1 MKPDT
6 GFKTKRKSTSK
17 PLLEYDWEK
26 MPQSAKRRKYTGTMP
41 KLLAL
46 KKSYKAK
53 TGHTRGFISGGR
65 GPELKYF
72 DTSLN
77 FSLDATGEIPATGQ
91 LCLVP
96 QSATENNR
104 IGSKIRI
111 KSIQIKGIMF
121 QVPTTAAN
129 SADMGVIKLVLDKQ
143 CNGAA
148 AAVTDVLTT
157 NNLPLAL
164 MNLDNRER
172 FEILKEWRIL
182 FEATAGVTTAYNNSV
197 RDLNFYKKLDLPIMF
212 SSTTGAIGEI
222 TTNNLFLI
230 AGSGTAGDD
239 ITAVTGTCRIRFTD
253 N

>member
-1 MKPDT
+1 MKPGT
-6 GFKTKRKSTSK
+6 GFKTKRKTPSK
-17 PLLEYDWEK
+17 NLLEYEWEK
-26 MPQSAKRRKYTGTMP
+26 MPQSAKRRKYTGSVP

-53 TGHTRGFISGGR
+53 TGNTRGFIKGGR

-72 DTSLN
+72 DTALN
-77 FSLDATGEIPATGQ
+77 FSLDLTGEIPATGQ

-104 IGSKIRI
+104 IGSKIRV
-111 KSIQIKGIMF
+111 KSIQIKGYVF
-121 QVPTTAAN
+121 FVPTTAAT
-129 SADMGVIKLVLDKQ
+129 AACLGVIKLVLDKQ

-148 AAVTDVLTT
+148 AAVADVVTGT
-157 NNLPLAL
+157 NLGLAL

-172 FEILKEWRIL
+172 FEILREWRIP

-222 TTNNLFLI
+222 TSNNLFLL
-230 AGSGTAGDD
+230 AGTAGATDD
-239 ITAVTGTCRIRFTD
+239 VAAVTGTCRIRFTD

>member
-1 MKPDT
+1 
-6 GFKTKRKSTSK
+6 
-17 PLLEYDWEK
+17 
-26 MPQSAKRRKYTGTMP
+26 MPQTYKRRKYTGAMP
-41 KLLAL
+41 KLIAL
-46 KKSYKAK
+46 KKKPYFKPK
-53 TGHTRGFISGGR
+53 TGPTRGFIAGGR

-104 IGSKIRI
+104 IGSKIRV
-111 KSIQIKGIMF
+111 KSIQVKGIAF
-121 QVPTTAAN
+121 QVPTNAAT

-143 CNGAA
+143 ANGAA
-148 AAVTDVLTT
+148 PAVTDVLTT
-157 NNLPLAL
+157 QNLPLAL

-182 FEATAGVTTAYNNSV
+182 FEANAGVSTAYNNSV
-197 RDLNFYKKLDLPIMF
+197 RDLNFFRKLDLPIMF
-212 SSTTGAIGEI
+212 SGTTGAITEI
-222 TTNNLFLI
+222 TSNNLFLI

-239 ITAVTGTCRIRFTD
+239 ITAVTGTVRIRFTD